1 METEVEEGTIDDA
14 VIAVVV
20 VVVARGGRGRVILL
34 CLFGIQANTRIKQI
48 S

>member
-14 VIAVVV
+14 VVVAVVV
-20 VVVARGGRGRVILL
+20 VRGGRGRVILL

>member
-20 VVVARGGRGRVILL
+20 RGGRGRVILL